1 VVKVRI
7 QYMYTINIKHHLLCL
22 CPQVHIIN
30 LSSLTNIA
38 KVCVIV
44 RYQVIFNSTS
54 AINQCYHV
62 EYFQAISENPIVVIV
77 TN

>member
-1 VVKVRI
+1 MHWSMKFIQECVVKVRI

-38 KVCVIV
+38 KVCVKLDTKLFSIPP
-44 RYQVIFNSTS
+44 QLLIN
-54 AINQCYHV
+54 AIM
-62 EYFQAISENPIVVIV
+62 
-77 TN
+77 